1 MDSGMRNQD
10 PHGPSI
16 GSPTDQHPLIK
27 NSFEEKGSDEEK
39 AFEEESKTF
48 SSQLRENS
56 TQRQGSE
63 PKTDKEENSKETEF
77 KGRKSCVAPSEA
89 ERCSNRESS
98 RRRKSRPRDSP
109 RATADVGSEK
119 EQDICGVPARLQ
131 GENWEWGPLGINR
144 AGLSPMCYL
153 RRASLGEE
161 RSVTLEKKTRKVPD
175 AGHSSDCETTRDVCP
190 RRAQRRRTGCSKR
203 PRSRSPGVRPPPLQK
218 CLVTSLRAMSE
229 AIYQN
234 TVRVQ
239 NQRVPSQ
246 LSWEQLSMLSQIR
259 ERLCAQVQT
268 VYTMA
273 TQAAYVFPAETWLV
287 PTPMPG
293 PWGPAGDGEEA

>member
-1 MDSGMRNQD
+1 MDSSMRNKD

-56 TQRQGSE
+56 TQRQGLE
-63 PKTDKEENSKETEF
+63 PETDKEENSKETKF
-77 KGRKSCVAPSEA
+77 KGRKSCIAPSEA

-98 RRRKSRPRDSP
+98 RRRKSRSRDSP
-109 RATADVGSEK
+109 RATAG
-119 EQDICGVPARLQ
+119 
-131 GENWEWGPLGINR
+131 
-144 AGLSPMCYL
+144 
-153 RRASLGEE
+153 ASLGEE

-175 AGHSSDCETTRDVCP
+175 AGHSSDCETTPDVCP

-203 PRSRSPGVRPPPLQK
+203 PRSRSPGVQPPPLRK

-234 TVRVQ
+234 MVRVQ

-246 LSWEQLSMLSQIR
+246 LSGEQLSMLSQIR

-273 TQAAYVFPAETWLV
+273 TQAAYVFPAETWLI

-293 PWGPAGDGEEA
+293 PWGPAGDGEEAQSSS

>member
-1 MDSGMRNQD
+1 MVSSLNFEMDSSMRNKD

-56 TQRQGSE
+56 TQRQGLE
-63 PKTDKEENSKETEF
+63 PETDKEENSKETKF
-77 KGRKSCVAPSEA
+77 KGRKSCIAPS
-89 ERCSNRESS
+89 
-98 RRRKSRPRDSP
+98 
-109 RATADVGSEK
+109 G
-119 EQDICGVPARLQ
+119 
-131 GENWEWGPLGINR
+131 
-144 AGLSPMCYL
+144 
-153 RRASLGEE
+153 ASLGEE

-175 AGHSSDCETTRDVCP
+175 AGHSSDCETTPDVCP

-203 PRSRSPGVRPPPLQK
+203 PRSRSPGVQPPPLRK

-234 TVRVQ
+234 MVRVQ

-246 LSWEQLSMLSQIR
+246 LSGEQLSMLSQIR

-273 TQAAYVFPAETWLV
+273 TQAAYVFPAETWLI

-293 PWGPAGDGEEA
+293 PWGPAGDGEEAQSSS